1 MCRRAG
7 LFGCSLSSKR
17 RRADAVVGVAQPAAR
32 IGGRLPLL
40 QDCHSLFRNASMHRA
55 RTATIAPPRAWALI
69 AAILI
74 VRGASGLGR
83 AVAEESSAYVVE
95 VSDVTAKVGDHAV
108 MLVTLRIRDGYRIL
122 EPYNNRVIAL
132 SSFDDGVDFER
143 KMVPAELQEGALVFE
158 VGLQATKPGKHPING
173 IFRVGYIHEPDD
185 LSMVSVPLI
194 ANVTGTE

>member
-1 MCRRAG
+1 MLRA
-7 LFGCSLSSKR
+7 
-17 RRADAVVGVAQPAAR
+17 Q
-32 IGGRLPLL
+32 
-40 QDCHSLFRNASMHRA
+40 
-55 RTATIAPPRAWALI
+55 TATIAVPRARALI
-69 AAILI
+69 VATLI
-74 VRGASGLGR
+74 TLGASGVGR
-83 AVAEESSAYVVE
+83 AAAEEPSAYVVE

-143 KMVPAELQEGALVFE
+143 KMVLGEAREGALVFE
-158 VGLQATKPGKHPING
+158 VPLRATKPGKHPING
-173 IFRVGYIHEPDD
+173 LFRVGYIHGTDE

>member
-1 MCRRAG
+1 MLRA
-7 LFGCSLSSKR
+7 
-17 RRADAVVGVAQPAAR
+17 Q
-32 IGGRLPLL
+32 
-40 QDCHSLFRNASMHRA
+40 
-55 RTATIAPPRAWALI
+55 TAMILAPRAWALI

-74 VRGASGLGR
+74 TLAASGVRR
-83 AVAEESSAYVVE
+83 AVAEEPSAYIVE

-108 MLVTLRIRDGYRIL
+108 MLATLRIRDGYRIL

-143 KMVPAELQEGALVFE
+143 KMVPAEVKEGALVFE
-158 VGLQATKPGKHPING
+158 VPLRATKPGKHPING
-173 IFRVGYIHEPDD
+173 LFRVGYIHGTDE